1 MSSGTAAGHPCM
13 TASATP
19 AAAGTTPVPDL
30 RSAADGIARLLPQI
44 DDEKLGDPTPCPA
57 YAVREILAH
66 IHGLATA
73 FRDAGRKDLGP
84 TTDSSPGD
92 ERPVLDDDWRTAI
105 PQRLD
110 ELVEAWRAPGAWE
123 GMTRAGGIAL
133 PGAVAGRVALNE
145 LVIHGWDLARAT
157 GQPYAPDE
165 ASMAVSREML
175 TPTGDDELREGIF
188 GPVVEVPDGAPL
200 LDRIVGLSGR
210 RPGWTPAD
218 AR

>member
-1 MSSGTAAGHPCM
+1 M
-13 TASATP
+13 TASD
-19 AAAGTTPVPDL
+19 TTPDL
-30 RSAADGIARLLPQI
+30 RSAADGILKLLPAI
-44 DDEKLGDPTPCPA
+44 GDEQLGDPTPCPA

-73 FRDAGRKDLGP
+73 FRDAGRKDLGA
-84 TTDSSPGD
+84 TTGTSPD
-92 ERPVLDDDWRTAI
+92 AALPVLADDWRTAI

-110 ELVEAWRAPGAWE
+110 ELVEAWRGPAAWE
-123 GMTRAGGIAL
+123 GMTQAGGVTL

-165 ASMAVSREML
+165 ASMSVSRDLL
-175 TPTGDDELREGIF
+175 TPADGDELRGDIF
-188 GPVVEVPDGAPL
+188 GPVVAVPESAPL

-210 RPGWTPAD
+210 RPDWAPTD

>member
-1 MSSGTAAGHPCM
+1 M
-13 TASATP
+13 TASATSAASGATP
-19 AAAGTTPVPDL
+19 AVPDL
-30 RSAADGIARLLPQI
+30 RPAADGIVNLLPEI
-44 DDEKLGDPTPCPA
+44 GDDRLGDPTPCPA

-84 TTDSSPGD
+84 TTGTSPD
-92 ERPVLDDDWRTAI
+92 AELPVLPDDWRTAI
-105 PQRLD
+105 PRRLD
-110 ELVEAWRAPGAWE
+110 ELVQAWREPDAWE
-123 GMTRAGGIAL
+123 GMTQAGGVTL

-157 GQPYAPDE
+157 GLAYAPDE

-175 TPTGDDELREGIF
+175 TPAGDDELRESIF
-188 GPVVEVPDGAPL
+188 GPVVPVPDSAPM

-210 RPGWTPAD
+210 RPDWTPAD